1 MKFRFKIQQYQTDAV
16 EQTVNVFAG
25 QPSKTNA
32 QYRRDLGKRDGK
44 ITYDEEY
51 VGYRNGDVE
60 LKREQ
65 LLENIQQ
72 QQILND
78 IPKSKSLSQPDG
90 LGTCSLDIEMETGT
104 GKTYV
109 YIKTMFELNKRYGW
123 SKFIV
128 VVPSIA
134 IREGVYKSFS
144 MLEEHFMEYYG
155 KKARYFIYNS
165 GNLTQIDN
173 FSSDASI
180 NVMIINVQAFNTSFK
195 EGKKQADGSIKYS
208 NKESRIIYSRRDDF
222 QSRRPIDVIAANRP
236 IIIMD
241 EPQKMEGQ
249 ATQKALKNFKP
260 LFVLNYSA
268 THKTSHNCVY
278 ALDAYD
284 AYRQRLVKKIQVKGI
299 TLQNLLGNQSYIYF
313 DSIILSKNKAPE
325 VRLEI
330 DVKGATSTRRTLCK
344 FGYGDSL
351 YDKSQLAAYDG
362 FVITDINPLTNT
374 IQFMNGD
381 TLRKGEVVGDVSEEQ
396 IQKIQIR
403 ETIRSHFEKEAALF
417 RQGIKTLSL
426 FFIDEVANYKSYDEQ
441 GEVVKGPLWKVF
453 EEEYMRFLNDN
464 LSLFEDDYQR
474 YLRRFTADQVHN
486 GYFSIDKK
494 GHAVNSVV
502 KRGEDFSSDISA
514 YDLILKNKERLLSF
528 DEPTRFIFSHSALRE
543 GWDNP
548 NVFQICTLRHA
559 NSTTAK
565 RQEVGRGLRIC
576 VDQQGVRMDRQQL
589 GDAVHDINRLTVI
602 ANESY
607 SSFAAA
613 LQKDTQDALRE
624 RPTLASV
631 EYFEGR
637 KIKVGEEIHTITT
650 MEANSIISYLYDNE
664 YVDDKGNIQQSY
676 HTDLEKGELAPMGKK
691 LAPMSEQIHKLVQG
705 IFDPA
710 AMADMIEDAN
720 DTADLVN
727 DHLNDNAAKEEF
739 KRLWKEINHRYVY
752 TVHYDSEELI
762 RKCIASIDKN
772 LRVTKLKYV
781 VTTGEQGEDDLNF
794 TGEQKSRTQELR
806 DVSTSDVP
814 YDLVGEIAKGAT
826 LTRRTVVRI
835 LKGINQAQLYLFKN
849 NPEEFIRNVIRLIKD
864 EKATMIVEHI
874 SYNRTEQQYDT
885 SIFTKE
891 KSRMTVDKAYEAKKH
906 ILDYVFT
913 DSKGERKFAE
923 DLDSAEEVCVYARLP
938 RTFQIPTPVGHY
950 APDWAIAFNDNMG
963 VKHIFF
969 VAETKGSL
977 LSMDL
982 KGAEIAKIECAKK
995 LFNNISTSKVR
1006 YHEVTDYQNMLD
1018 EIESLA

>member
-1 MKFRFKIQQYQTDAV
+1 MKFKFKIQQYQTDAV
-16 EQTVNVFAG
+16 EQTVSVFAG
-25 QPSKTNA
+25 QPSKANA
-32 QYRRDLGKRDGK
+32 QYRRDLGKRKGQ
-44 ITYDEEY
+44 ITFDEEY
-51 VGYRNGDVE
+51 VGYRNSNVE
-60 LKREQ
+60 LTGAQ
-65 LLENIQQ
+65 LLANIQQ
-72 QQILND
+72 QQAIGN
-78 IPKSKSLSQPDG
+78 IPRSAKLSLPDG
-90 LGTCSLDIEMETGT
+90 LGACSLDIEMETGT

-134 IREGVYKSFS
+134 IREGVYKSFT
-144 MLEEHFMEYYG
+144 MLEEHFLEQYG
-155 KKARYFIYNS
+155 RKARYFIYNS
-165 GNLTQIDN
+165 QNLTQIDG

-195 EGKKQADGSIKYS
+195 EGAA
-208 NKESRIIYSRRDDF
+208 NKESRIIYSKRDDF

-249 ATQKALKNFKP
+249 ATQRALKNFKP

-278 ALDAYD
+278 ALDAFD

-313 DSIILSKNKAPE
+313 DSIVLSKNKAPE
-325 VRLEI
+325 VKLEI
-330 DVKGATSTRRTLCK
+330 EVKGSTSTRRQVCK
-344 FGYGDSL
+344 FCQNDSL
-351 YDKSQLAAYDG
+351 YDASGLPAYKD

-374 IQFMNGD
+374 VYFMNGD
-381 TLRKGEVVGDVSEEQ
+381 SLHKGEVMGDVSEQQ
-396 IQKIQIR
+396 IQRIQIR

-441 GEVVKGPLWKVF
+441 GEVVKGMLWKVF
-453 EEEYMRFLNDN
+453 EEEYTRFLNEN

-474 YLRRFTADQVHN
+474 YLKRFTAEQVHN

-494 GHAVNSVV
+494 GHAVNSEV

-514 YDLILKNKERLLSF
+514 YDLILKDKERLLSF
-528 DEPTRFIFSHSALRE
+528 DEPTRFVFSHSALRE

-559 NSTTAK
+559 SSATAK

-576 VDQQGVRMDRQQL
+576 VDQQGVRMDAERL
-589 GDAVHDINRLTVI
+589 GDAVHDINQLTVI

-607 SSFAAA
+607 STFVDA
-613 LQKDTQDALRE
+613 LQKETRDALRE
-624 RPTLASV
+624 RPTLATV
-631 EYFEGR
+631 AYFEGR
-637 KIKVGEEIHTITT
+637 KFVAGEEVHTISS
-650 MEANSIISYLYDNE
+650 MEATAIVNYLFEND

-676 HTDLEKGELAPMGKK
+676 HEDLQAGTLAPMGKK
-691 LAPMSEQIHKLVQG
+691 LQPISEQVHKLVQG
-705 IFDPA
+705 IFDPSA
-710 AMADMIEDAN
+710 LADMIEDAN
-720 DTADLVN
+720 ESAEAVN
-727 DHLNDNAAKEEF
+727 ERLNDNASKAEF
-739 KRLWKEINHRYVY
+739 KRLWEEINHRYVY

-762 RKCIASIDKN
+762 HKAIAAIDRD
-772 LRVTKLKYV
+772 LRVTQLKYV
-781 VTTGEQGEDDLNF
+781 VTTGEQGDDELDF
-794 TGEQKSRTQELR
+794 TGEQRTRTQALR
-806 DVSTSDVP
+806 EVSTSDVP

-835 LKGINQAQLYLFKN
+835 LKGISTTKLYLFKN
-849 NPEEFIRNVIRLIKD
+849 NPEEFIRNVVRLIKD
-864 EKATMIVEHI
+864 QKATMIVEHI
-874 SYNRTEQQYDT
+874 AYNRTEQKYD
-885 SIFTKE
+885 SDIFTKE
-891 KSRMTVDKAYEAKKH
+891 KSRQPVEKAYEAKKH

-913 DSKGERKFAE
+913 DSKGERRFAE
-923 DLDSAEEVCVYARLP
+923 ALDRADEVCVYARLP
-938 RTFQIPTPVGHY
+938 RSFQIPTPVGKY

-963 VKHIFF
+963 VKHVFF
-969 VAETKGSL
+969 VAETKGSM

-982 KGAEIAKIECAKK
+982 KGAEKAKIACAKK
-995 LFNNISTSKVR
+995 LFNSVSTSKVR
-1006 YHEVTDYQNMLD
+1006 YHEITDYDTMLNV
-1018 EIESLA
+1018 INSLD